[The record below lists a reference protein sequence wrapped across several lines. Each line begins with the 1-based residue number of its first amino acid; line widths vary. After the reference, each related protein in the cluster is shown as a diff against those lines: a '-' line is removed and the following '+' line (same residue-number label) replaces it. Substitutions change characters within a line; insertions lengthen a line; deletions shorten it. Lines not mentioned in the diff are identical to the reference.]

1 MSVWRSLA
9 SISGVAFQVFA
20 AVGIC
25 ILLGWGVQKLAPGT
39 APFGILVGAAIG
51 FAAAIYVMVVGMRAY
66 VRGEESGTGTKR
78 EE

>member
-1 MSVWRSLA
+1 MSVWQSLA

-25 ILLGWGVQKLAPGT
+25 IALGWGVQKLAPGV

-51 FAAAIYVMVVGMRAY
+51 FAAAIYVMITGMRAY
-66 VRGEESGTGTKR
+66 VRGEESDSGSKI